1 MSMDKQKTLSIVKQY
16 TIEKTAKD
24 DIHGFSHITRVLD
37 LCLEIGKKL
46 GANLHVLE
54 IAALL
59 HDIGRESENQDI
71 HNRNHAELSA
81 EMSLV
86 FLGSQDFQ
94 ISQDELDNIIH
105 CIRAHSFSNKTIPK
119 TLEAKI
125 LSDVDKLDALG
136 AIGLYRVIG
145 FAIKNNRGIEQV
157 IKHLENKILKLRDQL
172 YLEESQ
178 KIADKRVKIIIDFY
192 VKLKQETV

>member
-86 FLGSQDFQ
+86 FLRSQDFQ

-145 FAIKNNRGIEQV
+145 FSIKKQGGLDRVIE
-157 IKHLENKILKLRDQL
+157 HLENKILKLKDRL
-172 YLEESQ
+172 YLDFSK
-178 KIADKRVKIIIDFY
+178 KIAEDREVIILDFY
-192 VKLKQETV
+192 EKIRKNK

>member
-24 DIHGFSHITRVLD
+24 DIHGFSHITRVLN

-86 FLGSQDFQ
+86 FLRSQDFQ